1 VNSTFARFGAGVVVV
16 MGLAVAAAGPFA
28 QQLLDHVV
36 ARVNGSPVFLSDVR
50 AAVGFGL
57 IEAGPE
63 GDQTRQMV
71 RRQVLLTEVGR
82 FPPPEPAAADVA
94 AELARMKARV
104 RDAAAFQREQGLSD
118 QQVQGMARDSLRIDA
133 YLTQRFGATRPRDA
147 VEQWMKEL
155 EARADV
161 VLPRSP

>member
-1 VNSTFARFGAGVVVV
+1 MAVGLTV
-16 MGLAVAAAGPFA
+16 MSAVGPFA

-36 ARVNGSPVFLSDVR
+36 ARVNESPVLLSDVR

-57 IEAGPE
+57 IEPGPAS
-63 GDQTRQMV
+63 DQTRQMV
-71 RRQVLLTEVGR
+71 RRQVLLAEVSR

-94 AELARMKARV
+94 AELSRMKARV

-118 QQVQGMARDSLRIDA
+118 QQVQSMARDSLRIEA

-147 VEQWMKEL
+147 VEQWMREL
-155 EARADV
+155 EGRADV
-161 VLPRSP
+161 VYPRAP